1 MLCAWKSSILI
12 PAICGVVTG
21 TAPSNLIPQQQLPI
35 PVATGNSRQ
44 LLNKASNGGVA
55 QHFVSPA
62 CWLDA
67 ANALILMGDANS
79 VENAMPCR
87 MEGDE
92 RSRFALELTRCFLA
106 STGRR
111 IGASKAEMNEE
122 SICSDDYDISSSDGL
137 RRYLS
142 ACLHGLEE
150 IIFGQIF
157 NDSFHL
163 CERVLMEARYKRE
176 LEVFSDIAH
185 MLEGDFI
192 AFEKQSAD
200 PLELIKDVNRRNQ
213 ELLRHQEDMF
223 RHWRENEEEFKTLR
237 SKFGRWQQMVDAE
250 KKRLDALNPLSAMMI
265 QPVKDLLSSII
276 YSSILPHLRLCA
288 KFIVSLIITTAASM
302 KRARAWLIAV
312 IILQA
317 LFQHY
322 VCRSELWSD
331 FSDKGREN
339 IISYS
344 ETASL
349 ILALVI
355 LYIHTSR
362 YHRKRKG
369 AIGVAIDPTEP
380 LSDKNIQT
388 VYQQLILQDIMR
400 KAPNDLPT
408 TTGVLQSRN
417 IQEQIPWTHVL
428 PRDILPDDRMMPLMH
443 SNRSVLQEQIAYLHS
458 IPTSQQRPINQHQ
471 GFHQSGIP
479 WVALQP
485 PNQNLLQPHSL
496 PEIAASTQD
505 MIELH
510 PGPHQHQIAPVQS
523 NTTQITPVVSP
534 QGAHGENDADSE
546 MKRSDEYSSRGK
558 KRKKRDDCTTPD
570 RSGSHEVYDVDSAE
584 ITPPKVQRRM

>member
-1 MLCAWKSSILI
+1 MMCAWKPTILI
-12 PAICGVVTG
+12 PAICGVVRG

-35 PVATGNSRQ
+35 PVAKENSRQ
-44 LLNKASNGGVA
+44 LLDKASNEGVA
-55 QHFVSPA
+55 QYFESPA

-67 ANALILMGDANS
+67 ANVLILTGDANS
-79 VENAMPCR
+79 VANAVPCR

-111 IGASKAEMNEE
+111 IGASRADMNEE

-142 ACLHGLEE
+142 TCLHGLEE

-185 MLEGDFI
+185 MLEGDSI
-192 AFEKQSAD
+192 AFENQSAD

-223 RHWRENEEEFKTLR
+223 HRWKENEDEFKALR

-250 KKRLDALNPLSAMMI
+250 RKRLDALNPFSVMI
-265 QPVKDLLSSII
+265 QPVRDHMSSII
-276 YSSILPHLRLCA
+276 YSSLLPYLRLCA
-288 KFIVSLIITTAASM
+288 KFVVSLIITTASSM

-312 IILQA
+312 IILQT

-322 VCRSELWSD
+322 VCRSELWSVL
-331 FSDKGREN
+331 SDKEREN

-349 ILALVI
+349 IMALVI
-355 LYIHTSR
+355 LYIHSSR

-369 AIGVAIDPTEP
+369 AIGDAIDPNEA

-400 KAPNDLPT
+400 NAPNDLPT
-408 TTGVLQSRN
+408 TTGVLRSRS
-417 IQEQIPWTHVL
+417 IPEKISLTHVL
-428 PRDILPDDRMMPLMH
+428 PRDILPDDRVMPLMN
-443 SNRSVLQEQIAYLHS
+443 SNRSVLQEEIAYLHS
-458 IPTSQQRPINQHQ
+458 IPTSQQRPINRHQ

-479 WVALQP
+479 WIALQP
-485 PNQNLLQPHSL
+485 PNRNLMQPHSL
-496 PEIAASTQD
+496 PEVAASTQD
-505 MIELH
+505 MIEL
-510 PGPHQHQIAPVQS
+510 PTGSHQHQIAPAQS
-523 NTTQITPVVSP
+523 NATQITPVVSP
-534 QGAHGENDADSE
+534 QGAHEENDADSK
-546 MKRSDEYSSRGK
+546 MKDSEEYSSRGK
-558 KRKKRDDCTTPD
+558 KRKKRNDCTAPD

-584 ITPPKVQRRM
+584 ITPPKVQRRR